1 MRKIVKSEIQDP
13 SKNATHRLFV
23 TFHLFSKR
31 LMLCRSRKKISYKY
45 HAKKSIASSAHC
57 HFSLLRW
64 DISGFVR
71 LEVQR
76 VEIGTAVHR
85 DIGNLAAQLL
95 HKRRVLIFGVY
106 DIESGLSILES

>member
-1 MRKIVKSEIQDP
+1 MKSEIQDP
-13 SKNATHRLFV
+13 SRNATHRFISLLF
-23 TFHLFSKR
+23 TFFSKNA
-31 LMLCRSRKKISYKY
+31 LCYVGAGRKFPTNITR
-45 HAKKSIASSAHC
+45 KSPLHLSAHC

-85 DIGNLAAQLL
+85 DIDNLAAQLL

-106 DIESGLSILES
+106 DIESGLVF

>member
-1 MRKIVKSEIQDP
+1 MICYVGAGRKFPTNITRKSP
-13 SKNATHRLFV
+13 L
-23 TFHLFSKR
+23 HL
-31 LMLCRSRKKISYKY
+31 
-45 HAKKSIASSAHC
+45 SAHC

-76 VEIGTAVHR
+76 VEIGTAVHQ

>member
-1 MRKIVKSEIQDP
+1 MKSEIQDP
-13 SKNATHRLFV
+13 SKTQHIVYSLLFTFFQNALCYVGAGRKFPTNITRKSPL
-23 TFHLFSKR
+23 HL
-31 LMLCRSRKKISYKY
+31 
-45 HAKKSIASSAHC
+45 SAHC

-71 LEVQR
+71 LEVQW

-85 DIGNLAAQLL
+85 DIDNLAAQLL

-106 DIESGLSILES
+106 DI

>member
-1 MRKIVKSEIQDP
+1 MKFKILQKTQHIVYSLLFTFFQNALCYVGAGRKFPTNITRKSP
-13 SKNATHRLFV
+13 L
-23 TFHLFSKR
+23 HL
-31 LMLCRSRKKISYKY
+31 
-45 HAKKSIASSAHC
+45 SAHC

-85 DIGNLAAQLL
+85 DIDNLAAQLL

>member
-1 MRKIVKSEIQDP
+1 MKSEIQDP
-13 SKNATHRLFV
+13 PRNATHRLFV
-23 TFHLFSKR
+23 TFHLFQNA
-31 LMLCRSRKKISYKY
+31 LCYVGAGRKFPTNITR
-45 HAKKSIASSAHC
+45 KSPLHLSAHC

-95 HKRRVLIFGVY
+95 HKRRVLIFGV
-106 DIESGLSILES
+106 

>member
-1 MRKIVKSEIQDP
+1 MKSEIQDP
-13 SKNATHRLFV
+13 SKTQHIVYSLLFTFFQNALCYVGAGRKFPTNLTRKSPL
-23 TFHLFSKR
+23 HL
-31 LMLCRSRKKISYKY
+31 
-45 HAKKSIASSAHC
+45 SAHC

-85 DIGNLAAQLL
+85 DIDNLAAQLL